1 MTQIVIIGWK
11 TNSTSKY
18 FISHFQ
24 TLSPSGDKLSLLGLY
39 LLTSLIFVFFQ
50 VLEFAL
56 VLVLKDLYE
65 PKLGKTTNHDDKSD
79 SGKIISRQMQEMQ
92 SSMGN
97 VLPFEEMN
105 SDIDINS
112 RRFWVKQPKFF
123 EKLPLTRKIDFLA
136 FIIYHIAYL
145 LFNIIYWNQCGR

>member
-1 MTQIVIIGWK
+1 M
-11 TNSTSKY
+11 
-18 FISHFQ
+18 
-24 TLSPSGDKLSLLGLY
+24 
-39 LLTSLIFVFFQ
+39 
-50 VLEFAL
+50 LEFAL

-92 SSMGN
+92 SSMGK

-123 EKLPLTRKIDFLA
+123 EKLPFTRKIDFLA
-136 FIIYHIAYL
+136 FIIYHIAYF
-145 LFNIIYWNQCGR
+145 LFNIIYWNQVGC